1 MTRLHS
7 VSWKPTNV
15 HTFDRYVAA
24 RSRPALIQQNYVAR
38 SRPALIQQN
47 YVVPC
52 CVLEVTLERRS
63 TIEVH
68 HHISGAPDLRD
79 FAPHPRSD
87 FFCKNQTHPD

>member
-15 HTFDRYVAA
+15 HTFDRYV
-24 RSRPALIQQNYVAR
+24 SAR